1 MNFIV
6 KLIRYT
12 KSKLVPLYARL
23 IFYFYKRLSRD
34 YAHEKFLLLKAN
46 FKIKK
51 FYLDFFINK
60 FRDYPYFYW
69 ERYKVA
75 IQLGEKNCI
84 SYLNNYS
91 QKRKEWVKKNLS
103 KFLNIEFVEEK
114 VTAGSFGNIYYLYS
128 LLLANELKLRDK
140 KKIFLYSKNKATNEA
155 LFEYFK
161 DYLVVT
167 SDLKKISSENLIV
180 EKLNC
185 HLGSAMEIEGNFLQ
199 PSIAQN
205 IIIKKNEEKKIKLF
219 HLKKEHYIK
228 GENYLNKMGLKKN
241 NWYVTLHVRDKN
253 YRLFEKN
260 ENFRNADI
268 NDYIPAINEIV
279 NAGGFVF
286 RVGHVGSKQLPKIKG
301 LIDYAN
307 SEDKSEILDIFLGA
321 TSKFCIAT
329 SSGYYIIPSFFSVP
343 ILMTNCPQHS
353 VFFEL
358 TSNDIYLPRI
368 FKSSTDNKMI
378 KIAKI
383 FQPPYNNLFS
393 DKLFEQ
399 FNLDV
404 VKNTQNEIR
413 LATKEIIDRLFND
426 KKKQSDLQFKIN
438 KKIEHE
444 QLRIGNNLTAV
455 CNISDSFLEKNLDLI

>member
-1 MNFIV
+1 MNFVI

-12 KSKLVPLYARL
+12 KSKLVPIYVRS
-23 IFYFYKRLSRD
+23 IFYFYKKLSQD
-34 YAHEKFLLLKAN
+34 YAHEKFLLLKTN
-46 FKIKK
+46 FKTKK

-75 IQLGEKNCI
+75 IHSGEKNCI
-84 SYLNNYS
+84 SYLNKYS

-103 KFLNIEFVEEK
+103 KFLNIEFIEEK
-114 VTAGSFGNIYYLYS
+114 VTSGSFGNIYYLYS
-128 LLLANELKLRDK
+128 LLLANELKLREK
-140 KKIFLYSKNKATNEA
+140 KKIFLYSKNKATNET

-161 DYLVVT
+161 NYLVVT
-167 SDLKKISSENLIV
+167 DDLKKISSENLIV

-185 HLGSAMEIEGNFLQ
+185 HLGSAIEIDGNFLQ

-228 GENYLNKMGLKKN
+228 GENYLNKVGLKKN
-241 NWYVTLHVRDKN
+241 SWYVTLHVRDKN

-268 NDYIPAINEIV
+268 KDYIPAINEIV

-286 RVGHVGSKQLPKIKG
+286 RVGHVGSNQLPKIKG

-368 FKSSTDNKMI
+368 FKSSIDNKMI
-378 KIAKI
+378 KITKL

-393 DKLFEQ
+393 DKLFDQ
-399 FNLDV
+399 LNLDV
-404 VKNTQNEIR
+404 VKNTHNEIR
-413 LATKEIIDRLFND
+413 LATKEIIDRLFNN

-455 CNISDSFLEKNLDLI
+455 CNISDSFLEKNLDLF